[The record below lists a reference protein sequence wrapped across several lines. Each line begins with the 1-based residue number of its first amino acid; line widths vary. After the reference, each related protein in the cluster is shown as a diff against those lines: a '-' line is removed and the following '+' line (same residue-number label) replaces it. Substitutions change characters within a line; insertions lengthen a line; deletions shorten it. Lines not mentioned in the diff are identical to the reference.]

1 MIQGQKSFLK
11 KANADGFLPLNY
23 AGTKSLLSILQWGGI
38 SMVTGR
44 EKELQYL
51 NDYYKKSGTQILVVY
66 GQKGIGKTTLLEQFM
81 EEKDYWY
88 YEAISCS
95 TRQQRVFMADHL
107 KDQGIIMPE
116 YPEFEE
122 LFLAIEEGPSSKK
135 IFVIDEFQNM
145 CKTDNEFFEALYDYI
160 NRENKKKDMFIILC
174 SSSIGWVENSMVSK
188 LGPLSRMLSGFYKIK
203 ELKYQDFR
211 AHFPLFSKEDS
222 IGAFS
227 ILGGVPGLWQ
237 FFNDEFTL
245 RENIESFILRSNE
258 KLFDY
263 GQLYVAEELR
273 ETAVYNTLL
282 GALAMGKRKLNDLHL
297 HTGFSRAKISVY
309 LKNLMQL
316 EIVEKVFSVD
326 TEGRDNTQKGI
337 YQIRHPYVHFY
348 YRYLFPNQ
356 TKIMFWETADFYE
369 QFIEPT
375 FGEFVAGCFKQV
387 CREFLEKESA
397 EERLPDKFVNLGQWV
412 GKKGNIDIM
421 FQNEDEEIMTG
432 ICNWQTELMRYEEY
446 EILKECQESAKI
458 QAEYMILFSKGS
470 FDNRLRQEV
479 KKNPHLALVSLEQM

>member
-1 MIQGQKSFLK
+1 
-11 KANADGFLPLNY
+11 
-23 AGTKSLLSILQWGGI
+23 
-38 SMVTGR
+38 MVTGR

-51 NDYYKKSGTQILVVY
+51 NEYYKKTGTQILVVY

-81 EEKDYWY
+81 DGKDYWY

-95 TRQQRVFMADHL
+95 TRQQRVFMAEHL
-107 KDQGIIMPE
+107 KDMGVSSLE

-122 LFLAIEEGPSSKK
+122 LFSAIEESKDSKK
-135 IFVIDEFQNM
+135 ILVIDEFQNM
-145 CKTDNEFFEALYDYI
+145 CKTDTDFFEALYRYI
-160 NRENKKKDMFIILC
+160 NRADKKNDMFVILC

-188 LGPLSRMLSGFYKIK
+188 LGSLSRMLSGFYKIK
-203 ELKYQDFR
+203 ELKYQDFKV
-211 AHFPLFSKEDS
+211 HFPLFSKEDS

-245 RENIESFILRSNE
+245 RENIESFILQSNE

-263 GQLYVAEELR
+263 GQQYVAEELR

-282 GALAMGKRKLNDLHL
+282 VALASGKRKLNDLHL

-356 TKIMFWETADFYE
+356 TKIMFMETAVFFDR
-369 QFIEPT
+369 FIAPT
-375 FGEFVAGCFKQV
+375 FKMFVTECFRQV
-387 CREFLEKESA
+387 CREFLEIENA
-397 EERLPDKFVNLGQWV
+397 QGRLPDKFVNLGQWV
-412 GKKGNIDIM
+412 GKKGNIDIL
-421 FQNEDEEIMTG
+421 FQNEEDEIMTG
-432 ICNWQTELMRYEEY
+432 ICNWENDLMLYEEY
-446 EILKECQESAKI
+446 ALLKECQESAKI
-458 QAEYMILFSKGS
+458 KAEYIILFSKGS
-470 FDNRLRQEV
+470 FDNRLREEA